1 MIYGKRIRL
10 RADERSDL
18 PLFVRWLNDPEVR
31 QGLALFLPFSQAEEE
46 GWYERM
52 LQTPREQHP
61 LLIEVRRDDQWIPV
75 GNCGFHDIDWRNRC
89 AEVGIVIGE
98 KAYWNQGYGTETMQL
113 MLRHG
118 FLTLNLNRVF
128 LRVFETNPRA
138 IRSYEKAGFI
148 HEGRLRQA
156 EFRDGQYV
164 DILLMSVLRSEW
176 EDAGQDA

>member
-1 MIYGKRIRL
+1 
-10 RADERSDL
+10 
-18 PLFVRWLNDPEVR
+18 
-31 QGLALFLPFSQAEEE
+31 
-46 GWYERM
+46 
-52 LQTPREQHP
+52 
-61 LLIEVRRDDQWIPV
+61 LL
-75 GNCGFHDIDWRNRC
+75 
-89 AEVGIVIGE
+89 
-98 KAYWNQGYGTETMQL
+98 
-113 MLRHG
+113 LRHG

-176 EDAGQDA
+176 EDASQDA